1 MSRLAS
7 RRPRVSEATQPAP
20 SQPTSPPPESASPI
34 PALDSPA
41 LLGLDVSQAEVV
53 ACLFLP
59 DGKIAAR
66 WSEPN
71 NQPGAQALAERL
83 VSLGRQHGFRR
94 VRIGLEATNLYWW
107 HLACFLKGTPSLST
121 LSPEVYLLNPRL
133 VSGLK
138 KAYSDRGKTD
148 RIDAWFIAERL
159 RIGRLPAPFEA
170 DLLYAP
176 LQRLTRFRFH
186 LAKTLAREK
195 NYFLTFLF
203 LKFSAFSQ
211 VDPFGDSFGA
221 TSSALLEEFTTE
233 ELVATPLEE
242 LARFLDAKGRGH
254 FADPTE
260 LAETL
265 QRAARDSYRLDK
277 LLDEPLSLILGTTM
291 ATIKTLQRQIQEVD
305 KTIAREL
312 AALPLER
319 RIIRSIPGLGP
330 VWTAGLVA
338 EIGNVHDLDNEAS
351 IAKLAGLVW
360 HPSQSGT
367 FQAED
372 TNLAKSGNAYLR
384 YYLVEGAN
392 SVRQH
397 CPEYREYYEA
407 KYAQSPKHAHK
418 RALVLTARKLVRLI
432 DTLLRAGMAYQD
444 PETRQDWQEAS
455 AGALA
460 RTGRFLLP
468 RDHVSSRP
476 NSLKLPLD
484 FSPQVFATLRTGSE
498 PQRTSLP

>member
-1 MSRLAS
+1 MP
-7 RRPRVSEATQPAP
+7 RRPRAAEPTQPAP
-20 SQPTSPPPESASPI
+20 TQPPSAVTEPSSPT
-34 PALDSPA
+34 DSPA
-41 LLGLDVSQAEVV
+41 LLGLDVSQDEVV

-59 DGKIAAR
+59 DGKVAAR
-66 WSEPN
+66 WTELN

-83 VSLGRQHGFRR
+83 VSLAKQHAFRR

-107 HLACFLKGTPSLST
+107 HLACFLKSTPLLAALT
-121 LSPEVYLLNPRL
+121 PEVYLFNPRL

-138 KAYSDRGKTD
+138 KAYSDQGKTD

-159 RIGRLPAPFEA
+159 RIGRLPAPFEV

-203 LKFSAFSQ
+203 LKFSAFGQ
-211 VDPFGDSFGA
+211 VDPFGDAFGA

-233 ELVATPLEE
+233 ELVQTPLEE
-242 LARFLDAKGRGH
+242 LARYLDAKGRGH
-254 FADPTE
+254 FANPTE

-277 LLDEPLSLILGTTM
+277 VLDEPLTLILGTTM
-291 ATIKTLQRQIQEVD
+291 ATIKTLQRQVQEVD
-305 KTIAREL
+305 KTIARGLE
-312 AALPLER
+312 ALPLER

-338 EIGNVHDLDNEAS
+338 ELGNIHDLDNDAS

-360 HPSQSGT
+360 HPHQSGS
-367 FQAED
+367 FEAED
-372 TNLAKSGNAYLR
+372 TTLSKAGNGYLR

-407 KYAQSPKHAHK
+407 KFAQSPKHAHK

-432 DTLLRAGMAYQD
+432 DTLLRAGMAYQP
-444 PETRQDWQEAS
+444 PEARRDQKEAWTLPH
-455 AGALA
+455 AA
-460 RTGRFLLP
+460 RPGT
-468 RDHVSSRP
+468 
-476 NSLKLPLD
+476 
-484 FSPQVFATLRTGSE
+484 
-498 PQRTSLP
+498 PQRARLPAAAG

>member
-1 MSRLAS
+1 VPG
-7 RRPRVSEATQPAP
+7 RPRGAQAAQQPQAI
-20 SQPTSPPPESASPI
+20 QPTSPPRAEAS
-34 PALDSPA
+34 LVDVPA
-41 LLGLDVSQAEVV
+41 LLGLDISQAEVV

-59 DGKIAAR
+59 DGKVAAR

-71 NQPGAQALAERL
+71 NQPGAQAIAERL
-83 VSLGRQHGFRR
+83 VGLAKQHGFRR

-107 HLACFLKGTPSLST
+107 HLACFLKGTPLLAS
-121 LSPEVYLLNPRL
+121 LSPEVYLFNPRL
-133 VSGLK
+133 VAGLK
-138 KAYSDRGKTD
+138 KAYSDHGKTD

-159 RIGRLPAPFEA
+159 RIGRLPAPFEV
-170 DLLYAP
+170 DLVYAP

-211 VDPFGDSFGA
+211 VEPFGDSFGA

-233 ELVATPLEE
+233 ELVDSPLEE
-242 LARFLDAKGRGH
+242 LARFLDQKGRGH
-254 FADPTE
+254 FADPEE
-260 LAETL
+260 LAQTL

-277 LLDEPLSLILGTTM
+277 VLDEPMTLILGTTM
-291 ATIKTLQRQIQEVD
+291 ATIKTLQRQIQDVD
-305 KTIAREL
+305 RTIAREL
-312 AALPLER
+312 EALPLER

-338 EIGNVHDLDNEAS
+338 ELGDIHQLDNEAS

-360 HPSQSGT
+360 HPCQSGA
-367 FQAED
+367 FEAED
-372 TNLAKSGNAYLR
+372 TTLSKAGNAYLR

-397 CPEYREYYEA
+397 CPEYRQYYEA
-407 KYAQSPKHAHK
+407 KLVQSPKHAHK

-432 DTLLRAGMAYQD
+432 DSLLRAGKVYQT
-444 PETRQDWQEAS
+444 PGTRQDWREARTQPHAARPGTPRRARL
-455 AGALA
+455 AGAA
-460 RTGRFLLP
+460 G
-468 RDHVSSRP
+468 
-476 NSLKLPLD
+476 
-484 FSPQVFATLRTGSE
+484 
-498 PQRTSLP
+498 

>member
-1 MSRLAS
+1 M
-7 RRPRVSEATQPAP
+7 
-20 SQPTSPPPESASPI
+20 
-34 PALDSPA
+34 
-41 LLGLDVSQAEVV
+41 
-53 ACLFLP
+53 
-59 DGKIAAR
+59 
-66 WSEPN
+66 
-71 NQPGAQALAERL
+71 
-83 VSLGRQHGFRR
+83 
-94 VRIGLEATNLYWW
+94 
-107 HLACFLKGTPSLST
+107 
-121 LSPEVYLLNPRL
+121 
-133 VSGLK
+133 
-138 KAYSDRGKTD
+138 
-148 RIDAWFIAERL
+148 
-159 RIGRLPAPFEA
+159 
-170 DLLYAP
+170 
-176 LQRLTRFRFH
+176 
-186 LAKTLAREK
+186 
-195 NYFLTFLF
+195 TFLF

-242 LARFLDAKGRGH
+242 LARFLDSKGRGH

-277 LLDEPLSLILGTTM
+277 ILDEPMTLILGTTM

-312 AALPLER
+312 EALPLER

-330 VWTAGLVA
+330 VWTAGLVS
-338 EIGNVHDLDNEAS
+338 ELGNIHDLDNEAS

-360 HPSQSGT
+360 HPRQSGA
-367 FQAED
+367 FKAED
-372 TNLAKSGNAYLR
+372 TTLSKAGNAYLR

-397 CPEYREYYEA
+397 CPEYREYYDA

-444 PETRQDWQEAS
+444 PETRQDWKEARS
-455 AGALA
+455 QPHAA
-460 RTGRFLLP
+460 RPGT
-468 RDHVSSRP
+468 
-476 NSLKLPLD
+476 
-484 FSPQVFATLRTGSE
+484 
-498 PQRTSLP
+498 PQRARLPVAAG

>member
-1 MSRLAS
+1 MP
-7 RRPRVSEATQPAP
+7 RRPRGAEATKPAP
-20 SQPTSPPPESASPI
+20 TQSPEPSGEP
-34 PALDSPA
+34 LDPLASPA

-59 DGKIAAR
+59 DGKVAAR

-83 VSLGRQHGFRR
+83 VGLAKQHGFRR

-107 HLACFLKGTPSLST
+107 HLACFLKGTPLLAA
-121 LSPEVYLLNPRL
+121 LSPELYLFNPRL
-133 VSGLK
+133 VAGLK
-138 KAYSDRGKTD
+138 KAYSDHGKTD

-159 RIGRLPAPFEA
+159 RIGRLPAPFEV

-203 LKFSAFSQ
+203 LRFSAFGQ

-233 ELVATPLEE
+233 ELIEKPLEE
-242 LARFLDAKGRGH
+242 LAAFLDQKGRGH
-254 FADPTE
+254 FEDPTE
-260 LAETL
+260 LAQTL

-277 LLDEPLSLILGTTM
+277 VLDEPMTLILGTTM

-305 KTIAREL
+305 RTIAREL
-312 AALPLER
+312 EALPLER

-338 EIGNVHDLDNEAS
+338 EIGNVHELDNEAS
-351 IAKLAGLVW
+351 LAKLAGLVW

-392 SVRQH
+392 TVRQH

-432 DTLLRAGMAYQD
+432 DALLRAGMAYQA
-444 PETRQDWQEAS
+444 PGMRQDREEATTEPRAARPGTPRRTRLPA
-455 AGALA
+455 AG
-460 RTGRFLLP
+460 
-468 RDHVSSRP
+468 
-476 NSLKLPLD
+476 
-484 FSPQVFATLRTGSE
+484 
-498 PQRTSLP
+498 